1 MDSARDV
8 VISARSDME
17 TVTSLI
23 RETDTLLA
31 NPTEQA
37 LKVRRLR
44 THHQETLLP
53 LPSKQVRDEE
63 ADSFSLSNA
72 FCKMKTLAK
81 LTCACGHLQSRARL
95 SRSQQ

>member
-8 VISARSDME
+8 GISAKSDME

-44 THHQETLLP
+44 THQETLYHFRR
-53 LPSKQVRDEE
+53 KQVRDEE
-63 ADSFSLSNA
+63 ADSFTVFSMLS
-72 FCKMKTLAK
+72 
-81 LTCACGHLQSRARL
+81 AR
-95 SRSQQ
+95 